1 MNLYPHKLPDIFT
14 TLFPS
19 FVWKLSAESNN
30 QIYLTFD
37 DGPHPEITPWVMD
50 QLELNGFKGTFFCV
64 GENVKK
70 YPEVYQSILA
80 RGHRTGNH
88 TQNHIKGWKTE
99 NERYLENIVECSQY
113 VDSDLFRPPYGQI
126 SPAQTTAVKKDYK
139 IIMWSIITG
148 DFYPDLN
155 LEFALNKLKRVT
167 KAGDIVVFHDSQKAR
182 DRLHFI
188 LPPYLNYLKEKG
200 ILGASL

>member
-19 FVWKLSAESNN
+19 FVWKLSAETNN

-50 QLELNGFKGTFFCV
+50 QLESYGFKGTFFCV

-88 TQNHIKGWKTE
+88 TQNHLKGWKTE

-126 SPAQTTAVKKDYK
+126 SPAQTAAIKNDYK
-139 IIMWSIITG
+139 IIMWNILSG

-155 LEFALNKLKRVT
+155 LEFALNKLKRVS
-167 KAGDIVVFHDSQKAR
+167 KAGDIVIFHDSQKAW
-182 DRLHFI
+182 DRLRFI

-200 ILGASL
+200 FTGASL